1 MENGLFRKKS
11 LERIS
16 SPEEL
21 HDYMRVTTPRLWM
34 LLAAIAVLL
43 IGFLVF
49 ASTANM
55 ENTTKIKVTVENLE
69 TSGEEGTGA
78 TAIYYSSLPMS
89 YKDVVEAGMK
99 VRIGSEEGKIDL
111 IAMVNSEEGEQEIEL
126 LIAMDNP
133 SLSLRD
139 GEYDC
144 ELVLESTTPISFLWN

>member
-21 HDYMRVTTPRLWM
+21 HDYMRVTSPRLWM

-49 ASTANM
+49 ASTADM
-55 ENTTKIKVTVENLE
+55 ENTTKIRVTVENLD
-69 TSGEEGTGA
+69 TSGDEEAGVTSY
-78 TAIYYSSLPMS
+78 YYSSLPMS

-99 VRIGSEEGKIDL
+99 VRMGSEEGKIEL
-111 IAMVNSEEGEQEIEL
+111 IAMVNPEEGEPEIEL
-126 LIAMDNP
+126 LISMDNP

-139 GEYDC
+139 GEYDA
-144 ELVLESTTPISFLWN
+144 ELVLERTTPISFLWN